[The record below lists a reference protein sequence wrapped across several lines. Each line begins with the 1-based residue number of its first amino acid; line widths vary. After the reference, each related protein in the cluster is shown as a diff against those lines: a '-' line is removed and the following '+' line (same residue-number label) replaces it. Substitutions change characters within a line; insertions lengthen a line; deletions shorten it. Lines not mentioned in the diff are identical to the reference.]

1 VYVPLNVHSG
11 YSLGWGVDSLENVC
25 RVAKEQGCPAIAL
38 TDTNNLYGLIFFIQT
53 ARQLDLRP
61 IVGSEV
67 IDNQGKRATLLVKNY
82 QGYKNL
88 CHLLT
93 DRHFETSFRLETA
106 LRSRSDG
113 LVILTDHVELLQNI
127 DGVSDDVYA
136 EISPWQISWKLLKY
150 ARDNKVPV
158 VATPR
163 SYWSGSDDCRLHLLN
178 RAISLNTTLH
188 DLKPDQHAPV
198 TAIFPTE
205 SAFRDACSVIPDAVD
220 NTLRVSD
227 LCHWTPDFGVVYP
240 DVEHGLIGGVNKQL
254 RDKAYSGAL
263 RRYGEITSAIADRIE
278 YEMRLIEERGFAPV
292 FLVVDDIVRH
302 ASRTCGRGS
311 AAASIVSYCLG
322 ITNVDPIRYNLFF
335 ERFINPARVD
345 PPDIDI
351 DFAWDERDDILAY
364 VFEHYG
370 ETRAAM
376 VANHVTF
383 QQRASIREI
392 AKVYGIPDGEISTMT
407 KRLSHYGDYLGI
419 SPRAELATGN
429 LPQPWPA
436 IFAFSEKLH
445 DLPRHISV
453 HCGGVVIT
461 PGETADWVPTQLAAK
476 GVRVIHWEKDQTED
490 SGLVKI
496 DLLGNRSLAVI
507 RDAKA
512 AVKSHLA
519 IDIDCVQKNP
529 QDDLPTQYIISQGDT
544 MGVFYIESPA
554 TRLLQKKAGVGDY
567 DHTVLHSSIIRPAA
581 NKFIDMYL
589 RRLKGESWQPLHP
602 LIADLLD
609 ENYGIMVYQ
618 EDVTRVAMKLAGF
631 PLAEADELR
640 KILSKKH
647 KKLRLLD
654 LMKKFYSGARSQG
667 ADDVTIDKIWE
678 MIMSFAGYSF
688 CKPHSASYAIVSYE
702 SAYLRAHHPAEFIAA
717 VISNQGGFYAT
728 FAYVSEAKRMGLTI
742 LPPDINLSEKKYTG
756 ENNEVR
762 VGLMQ
767 IKGLNDDAINR
778 LLIARNNRPFTDF
791 EDCWRSSALTPAD
804 ARLLILAGC
813 FDALESGKSRPELL
827 WQVTLKGNDSSSVL
841 QRKPE
846 PSTNS
851 RKSLSGRN
859 SQSNLFTIPNPTP
872 PKVPQYDE
880 RTLLVQ
886 EVETL
891 GFLISRHP
899 LELYLERIAK
909 RPVVKGCD
917 LKGHI
922 GEQVDIAGWLVT
934 AKVVPTKKDEPM
946 EFVTFEDTTALIEA
960 VFFPDAFRK
969 FSQMLSF
976 TKPYRLTGRVM
987 EDFGAITMD
996 IAKVDFL

>member
-1 VYVPLNVHSG
+1 M
-11 YSLGWGVDSLENVC
+11 
-25 RVAKEQGCPAIAL
+25 
-38 TDTNNLYGLIFFIQT
+38 
-53 ARQLDLRP
+53 
-61 IVGSEV
+61 
-67 IDNQGKRATLLVKNY
+67 
-82 QGYKNL
+82 
-88 CHLLT
+88 LT
-93 DRHFETSFRLETA
+93 DRHFDAGFRLESA
-106 LRSRSDG
+106 LKSRFEGLVVLSDHPKILRS
-113 LVILTDHVELLQNI
+113 LK
-127 DGVSDDVYA
+127 GVSEDIYA
-136 EISPWQISWKLLKY
+136 EISPGRTSWELLKY
-150 ARDNKVPV
+150 ARENRLAV

-163 SYWSGSDDCRLHLLN
+163 SYWSEPDGYGLHLLN
-178 RAISLNTTLH
+178 RAISLNSTLS
-188 DLKPDQHAPV
+188 DLKPGSHAPK
-198 TAIFPTE
+198 TARFLTE
-205 SAFRDACSVIPDAVD
+205 KGLRDACSIIPESVD
-220 NTLRVSD
+220 NTLKIAD
-227 LCHWTPDFGVVYP
+227 KCNWTPDFGVVYP
-240 DVEHGLIGGVNKQL
+240 EVELGMNGSGDFSRQQGSATKVAATRIL

-263 RRYGEITSAIADRIE
+263 WRYGEVNPAICDRIE
-278 YEMRLIEERGFAPV
+278 HEMRLIEERGFAPV
-292 FLVVDDIVRH
+292 FLVVEDIVKH

-311 AAASIVSYCLG
+311 AAASIISYCLG

-335 ERFINPARVD
+335 ERFINMARVE

-364 VFEHYG
+364 VFERYG
-370 ETRAAM
+370 ETRSAM
-376 VANHVTF
+376 VSNHVTF
-383 QQRASIREI
+383 QQRSAIREI

-419 SPRAELATGN
+419 SPKIELEKGN
-429 LPQPWPA
+429 LPAPWPD
-436 IFAFSEKLH
+436 IFASSYKLQ
-445 DLPRHISV
+445 DIPRHISV
-453 HCGGVVIT
+453 HCGGIVIT
-461 PGETADWVPTQLAAK
+461 PGETADWVPTQMAAK

-519 IDIDCVQKNP
+519 IDIDVERKNP
-529 QDDLPTQYIISQGDT
+529 QDDPTTQEIISRGDT

-631 PLAEADELR
+631 PLSEADELR

-647 KKLRLLD
+647 KRLKLLD
-654 LMKKFYSGARSQG
+654 LMKKFYAGAREQG
-667 ADDVTIDKIWE
+667 AVESAIDRIWE

-728 FAYVSEAKRMGLTI
+728 FAYVSEAKRMGLKV
-742 LPPDINLSEKKYTG
+742 LPPDVNLSEKKYVG
-756 ENNEVR
+756 KGKEVR
-762 VGLMQ
+762 VGFMQ
-767 IKGLNDDAINR
+767 IKGLNDETIRR
-778 LLIARNNRPFTDF
+778 LLTVRDDQPYANF
-791 EDCWRSSALTPAD
+791 EDCWRRAGLTPSD

-813 FDALESGKSRPELL
+813 FDSLEAGKTRPELL
-827 WQVTLKGNDSSSVL
+827 WQVTLKGSDNRQADEGVRSDPFKFSH
-841 QRKPE
+841 K
-846 PSTNS
+846 
-851 RKSLSGRN
+851 RN
-859 SQSNLFTIPNPTP
+859 SQSDLFTLPTP
-872 PKVPQYDE
+872 KTPKVPQYDG

-886 EVETL
+886 EIETL

-899 LELYLERIAK
+899 MELYQDRIER
-909 RPVVKGCD
+909 RPVIRGCN
-917 LKGHI
+917 LKDHVGKRI
-922 GEQVDIAGWLVT
+922 DVAGWLVT

-946 EFVTFEDTTALIEA
+946 EFVTFEDTTALVET

-987 EDFGAITMD
+987 EDFGALTMD
-996 IAKVDFL
+996 VEKVEFL